1 MTSTLETGE
10 IAKSWIYVRHISTFQ
25 FPTLGFDS
33 ERFNNQDFEYLLV
46 LPYMIIHYLINA
58 DFQSNS
64 SLTLYIKL
72 LAYKFFE
79 FFFT

>member
-33 ERFNNQDFEYLLV
+33 ERFNNQDFEYLLA
-46 LPYMIIHYLINA
+46 LPLLH
-58 DFQSNS
+58 DNS
-64 SLTLYIKL
+64 LLDKTLTLNLNI
-72 LAYKFFE
+72 
-79 FFFT
+79 T